1 MHLKKN
7 GHQISINSLN
17 SHKPMTWLNKQVQK
31 RPDHPAFYFQDE
43 SWTFLEVQQEVI
55 HWVATYQQVLAPEEK
70 RVALFSKN
78 SKELYFSILALWEL
92 GKELL
97 FLNTHLTLAEL
108 TFQLKDAQVKTII
121 GAPETQALL
130 EEISFVDVQPM
141 IKKQHSLSHQEFQQ
155 PSDLESVASIM
166 YTSGTTGQPKGVL
179 QRFKN
184 HLASARGTQENM
196 GITAEDCWL
205 CAVPLFHISGLSIV
219 VRQLV
224 LGCSIRLY
232 DKFDEQQVTQD
243 LKEGRGTV
251 ISVVATMLQK
261 LLSVYPEAGYSVS
274 FKGMLLGGGPIAPDK
289 LAQCE
294 EKGIPVIQSY
304 GMTETCSQVVAL
316 KFEDA
321 ALKIGSAGQPL
332 KDMQIK
338 IVDELGQEQPEKQ
351 VGEILLKGPNVVSG
365 YLNHRQPEKWTADG
379 WFKTGDMGY
388 LDAQGY
394 LYLVSRLSELIIS
407 GGENIYPT
415 EVEQVLQA
423 ITGIKAAAVV
433 GEPDAQWGAV
443 PVAYVISDQEITLAQ
458 IQDQCSR
465 KLAKYKRPKHIYF
478 CHSFPQTASGKIAKH
493 RFMTEEREAFL
504 IR

>member
-43 SWTFLEVQQEVI
+43 SWTFLEVQQEVS

-141 IKKQHSLSHQEFQQ
+141 VKKQHSLSHQEFQQ

-219 VRQLV
+219 FRQLV

-243 LKEGRGTV
+243 LQEGRGTV
-251 ISVVATMLQK
+251 ISVVATMLQQ

-365 YLNHRQPEKWTADG
+365 YLNQRQPEKWTADD

-465 KLAKYKRPKHIYF
+465 KLAKYKRPKRIYF